1 MVSIHREKEH
11 KYNKTNCTIS
21 GNYDFWHFTQAVGG
35 GINVIWGCCFGLFY
49 TETKVE
55 EQRQYRIEK
64 YWYLPLANKACVVR
78 MVPMMIIKLSRIR
91 SKPTCIVAFLLVQ
104 RFSSHSSVLMELT
117 AILLCSPA
125 LLIFLLLLQGELTCV
140 CYTGASLAPSLDTE
154 GFLAGL

>member
-11 KYNKTNCTIS
+11 KNNKTNCIIS
-21 GNYDFWHFTQAVGG
+21 ENYEFWHFTPAVRGG
-35 GINVIWGCCFGLFY
+35 VNVIWGCCFGLFY

-55 EQRQYRIEK
+55 EQRKCRIEK

-78 MVPMMIIKLSRIR
+78 IVPMMIIKLSRIR

-140 CYTGASLAPSLDTE
+140 CYTGASLAPSLDNE